1 MAAFDGFEHNGGR
14 GSGRMA
20 NVLCSRPRGLQT
32 KRFLNVQ
39 ALAGLCRGLQAL
51 PFGSAAVLAQMP
63 GPEGHKPASG
73 KGIKTVCHGGH
84 SGSVIHGNARSL

>member
-1 MAAFDGFEHNGGR
+1 MEAMKKLAGGDR
-14 GSGRMA
+14 AGWQIFPVAG
-20 NVLCSRPRGLQT
+20 PQGLQT

-39 ALAGLCRGLQAL
+39 ALAGLCRGLQVL

-73 KGIKTVCHGGH
+73 KGIKTVCHGGQ
-84 SGSVIHGNARSL
+84 SGIVIHGNARSL